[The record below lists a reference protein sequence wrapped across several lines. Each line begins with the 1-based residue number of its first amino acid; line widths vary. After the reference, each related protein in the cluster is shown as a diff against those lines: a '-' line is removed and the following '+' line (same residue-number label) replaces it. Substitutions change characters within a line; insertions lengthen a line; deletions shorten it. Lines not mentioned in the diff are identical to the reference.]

1 MLRTMVI
8 VMFFLGIILF
18 PPSSLAK
25 DHSSRTETQS
35 THVVRSAVI
44 GSSGVPIS
52 GGGYTIK
59 STLGQPQPLGII
71 AESGNTHQ
79 AGFWPTWLRTYWT
92 AIEDEPPVFTN
103 KLFQNYPN
111 PFNPTTTIEYTVAA
125 PSVVDLKIYNV
136 LGQRVRHLV
145 NDIKQPGRYK
155 AIWNGKSERGDPVA
169 SGVYFYR
176 LRIGGFTDVKKMV
189 VLK

>member
-1 MLRTMVI
+1 MLRATAV
-8 VMFFLGIILF
+8 VLLFLGIILF
-18 PPSSLAK
+18 PSSNLAK

-35 THVVRSAVI
+35 THVVRSAVVS
-44 GSSGVPIS
+44 SSGIPVTS
-52 GGGYTIK
+52 GVYTIK
-59 STLGQPQPLGII
+59 STVGQSQPLGIFT
-71 AESGNTHQ
+71 ESGNTCQ

-145 NDIKQPGRYK
+145 NDMKQPGRYK

-176 LRIGGFTDVKKMV
+176 LRIGRFSDVKKMV
-189 VLK
+189 ILK

>member
-1 MLRTMVI
+1 MLRTAAFVSL
-8 VMFFLGIILF
+8 FLGIVLI
-18 PPSSLAK
+18 PSWSSSE
-25 DHSSRTETQS
+25 DHPSKSETQS
-35 THVVRSAVI
+35 THIVRSTVV
-44 GSSGVPIS
+44 GSAGVPVT
-52 GGGYTIK
+52 GNGYTIK
-59 STLGQPQPLGII
+59 STLGQPQPLGIVT
-71 AESGNTHQ
+71 ESDNTHQ

-92 AIEDEPPVFTN
+92 GAEDEPPVYTN

-145 NDIKQPGRYK
+145 NDMKQPGRYK

-169 SGVYFYR
+169 SGVYFYQ
-176 LRIGGFTDVKKMV
+176 LRIGGFSDVKKMV
-189 VLK
+189 ILK